1 MAKAAVTKKYSLNA
15 DGILDIKDGVVSIEI
30 QDSGEIIDLA
40 TLLSDFADRSIKLSV
55 NYSEDY

>member
-15 DGILDIKDGVVSIEI
+15 DSILDIKDGVISIEI